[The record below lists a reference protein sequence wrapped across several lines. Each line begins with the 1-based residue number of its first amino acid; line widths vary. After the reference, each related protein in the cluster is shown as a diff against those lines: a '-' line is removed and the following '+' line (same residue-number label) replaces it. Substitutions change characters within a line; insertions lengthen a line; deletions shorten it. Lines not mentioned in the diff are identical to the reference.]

1 MPIPSELQR
10 AWDNAAD
17 LIEEK
22 KDPEAA
28 LDALR
33 SAWGSIENETQR
45 AKTLALAGDAG
56 TELGLIDD
64 KNQKSHWQKAYRNYN
79 NSLSIDSKNK
89 ETRRKMNKLA
99 SMMDENSIS
108 LGLGLQLFDQGNP
121 TPLGLLVMVLSLAAF
136 LVSVKLIS
144 EFFEDSQ
151 NPMVSMEV
159 QYVQNGQS
167 ITGEIQIELYED
179 EAPLHVESFL
189 AHVESGA
196 YVGIEFHRVI
206 SGFMIQGGDIE
217 SMGGSGGYAAHYY
230 GWCNGEQMPESRCPD
245 KTDYTIPHEHD
256 NGLKHTVGALAAAH
270 AGVNTDG
277 SQFYIIPSDGSA
289 FHLDADEPV
298 TDPQTGEKYEKDCT
312 GQETPDISKDD
323 GSCHTVFGYVT
334 QGQNHVD
341 AISKVETNS
350 NRPVD
355 PVRILSASVIN

>member
-1 MPIPSELQR
+1 MPIPPELQR

-298 TDPQTGEKYEKDCT
+298 TDLQTGEKYEKDCT

>member
-230 GWCNGEQMPESRCPD
+230 G
-245 KTDYTIPHEHD
+245 
-256 NGLKHTVGALAAAH
+256 
-270 AGVNTDG
+270 
-277 SQFYIIPSDGSA
+277 
-289 FHLDADEPV
+289 
-298 TDPQTGEKYEKDCT
+298 
-312 GQETPDISKDD
+312 
-323 GSCHTVFGYVT
+323 
-334 QGQNHVD
+334 
-341 AISKVETNS
+341 
-350 NRPVD
+350 
-355 PVRILSASVIN
+355 

>member
-10 AWDNAAD
+10 AWENAAD

-28 LDALR
+28 LDTLR
-33 SAWGSIENETQR
+33 SVWGSIENETQR
-45 AKTLALAGDAG
+45 AKTLVLAGDAG
-56 TELGLIDD
+56 TEMGLIDD

-79 NSLSIDSKNK
+79 KALSIDSKNK

-99 SMMDENSIS
+99 SMMDEKSIS

-179 EAPLHVESFL
+179 EAPFHVESFL

-196 YVGIEFHRVI
+196 YVGIEFHRVV
-206 SGFMIQGGDIE
+206 SEFMIQGGDIE
-217 SMGGSGGYAAHYY
+217 SMGGSGGYAAYYY
-230 GWCNGEQMPESRCPD
+230 GWCNGEQMPESQCPD
-245 KTDYTIPHEHD
+245 KTDYTIPQEHE
-256 NGLKHTVGALAAAH
+256 NGLRHTVGALAAAH
-270 AGVNTDG
+270 SGVNTDG
-277 SQFYIIPSDGSA
+277 SQFYIVPSDGCGEIDSDGDGVA
-289 FHLDADEPV
+289 NACHLDWEV
-298 TDPQTGEKYEKDCT
+298 GKDCSR
-312 GQETPDISKDD
+312 Q
-323 GSCHTVFGYVT
+323 SCHTVYGYVT
-334 QGQNHVD
+334 DGQNHVD

>member
-10 AWDNAAD
+10 AWENAAD

-28 LDALR
+28 LDTLR
-33 SAWGSIENETQR
+33 SVWGSIENETQR

-56 TELGLIDD
+56 TEMGLIDD

-79 NSLSIDSKNK
+79 KALSIDSKNK

-99 SMMDENSIS
+99 SMMDEKSIS

-206 SGFMIQGGDIE
+206 SEFMIQGGDIE
-217 SMGGSGGYAAHYY
+217 SMGGSGGYAAYYY
-230 GWCNGEQMPESRCPD
+230 GWYNGEQMPESRCPD
-245 KTDYTIPHEHD
+245 KTDYTIPQEHE
-256 NGLKHTVGALAAAH
+256 NGLRHTVGALAAAH
-270 AGVNTDG
+270 SGVNTDG
-277 SQFYIIPSDGSA
+277 SQFYIVPSDGCGTIDSDGDGVVNSC
-289 FHLDADEPV
+289 HLDWEV
-298 TDPQTGEKYEKDCT
+298 GKDCS
-312 GQETPDISKDD
+312 SK
-323 GSCHTVFGYVT
+323 SCHTVYGYVT
-334 QGQNHVD
+334 DGQNHVD

>member
-298 TDPQTGEKYEKDCT
+298 TDLQTGEKYEKDCT